1 MMDTEEKIKLLM
13 SRVKTLQ
20 DDVKNNPQYSQD
32 IVDSIYEDIQYYLNQ
47 IEFLVHE
54 T

>member
-1 MMDTEEKIKLLM
+1 MNTEEQIKLLM

-20 DDVKNNPQYSQD
+20 TEIRENPQYSQD
-32 IVDSIYEDIQYYLNQ
+32 IVDSITEDIQYYLNQ

>member
-1 MMDTEEKIKLLM
+1 MDTEEKIKLLM

-20 DDVKNNPQYSQD
+20 NEVKENPQYSQD
-32 IVDSIYEDIQYYLNQ
+32 IVDFIYEDIQYYLNQ
-47 IEFLVHE
+47 IQFLVHE